1 MRAVRTPAVLLAVLI
16 LMLGVVQ
23 CLTACVTD
31 DCNSA
36 QPPCH
41 QQQHQKQHQTA
52 NACAQDF
59 QVGERFQV
67 TASSTIGI
75 IELAVDATPSVIAS
89 EVRVAPAFSPPHLS
103 ASAKSVL
110 RI

>member
-1 MRAVRTPAVLLAVLI
+1 MRAVRTPAVVLAVLI

-36 QPPCH
+36 LLPCH

-67 TASSTIGI
+67 TASSTIGS

-89 EVRVAPAFSPPHLS
+89 EILASLELLPPNLS
-103 ASAKSVL
+103 APTKSV
-110 RI
+110 